1 MRAIIYY
8 GSTQYVNKQTPSQF
22 TTYGFY
28 LCKSNLYFD
37 FTIVKSIFVSYQ
49 MNFKINQRIMKRK
62 IYDHLVEWK
71 DSKNRKPLIVNG
83 ARQVGK
89 SYILQ
94 EFGRNEF
101 ENYIIVNL
109 ETDKALSEKFDEGI
123 TPKPII
129 QYLESAHS
137 KRIVPGK
144 TLIIIDEIQ
153 ASERALTSLKYFC
166 EQTPEYHVVAA
177 GSLLGVAINRNKFS
191 FPVGKVDEMTLF
203 PMDFEEFLWA
213 NNREMLADTI
223 REHYQSN
230 EPLDVHSI
238 AIDYYNQYLIVGG
251 MPAAVKEYIATN
263 SFVAVADIQ
272 NRILNEYIADMA
284 KYAEPSTSIK
294 IRACYESIPAQLAK
308 ENKKFQYSVVQRGGT
323 STIFGESIEWL
334 KYAGVI
340 LKCQKTTQGTMPI
353 KVYVDLSDFKLY
365 MSDIG
370 MLTMQSGI
378 ISQAILS
385 PLEIDSPFMGAIAEN
400 YVAQAFATNLIP
412 LLYWKNKN
420 TAEVDFVIQKG
431 VDIVPIE
438 VKSGLRV
445 RSKSLGIFM
454 DKYKCSYGIRISKKN
469 FGFEN
474 SIKSVP
480 LYATFCI

>member
-1 MRAIIYY
+1 
-8 GSTQYVNKQTPSQF
+8 
-22 TTYGFY
+22 
-28 LCKSNLYFD
+28 
-37 FTIVKSIFVSYQ
+37 
-49 MNFKINQRIMKRK
+49 MKRK
-62 IYDHLVEWK
+62 IYNNLLQWK
-71 DSKNRKPLIVNG
+71 NKSDRKPLIVNG

-94 EFGRNEF
+94 EFGRQEF
-101 ENYIIVNL
+101 DNYIIVNF
-109 ETDKALSEKFDEGI
+109 ETDRQLAEKFEENI

-137 KRIVPGK
+137 QRITPGK
-144 TLIIIDEIQ
+144 TLIIFDEIQ
-153 ASERALTSLKYFC
+153 ASEKALTSLKYFC
-166 EQTPEYHVVAA
+166 EQAPEYHVVAA
-177 GSLLGVAINRNKFS
+177 GSLLGVAINRKQYS
-191 FPVGKVDEMTLF
+191 FPVGKVDEITLF
-203 PMDFEEFLWA
+203 SMDFEEYLWA
-213 NNREMLADTI
+213 MGREMLADTI
-223 REHYQSN
+223 RGHYMSN
-230 EPLDVHSI
+230 ESLDVHSI
-238 AIDYYNQYLIVGG
+238 AIECYNQYLIVGG
-251 MPAAVKEYIATN
+251 MPAAVKEFVATN

-272 NRILNEYIADMA
+272 NRVLNEYIADMA

-308 ENKKFQYSVVQRGGT
+308 ENRKFQYSVVQRGGS

-353 KVYVDLSDFKLY
+353 KVYIDLSDFKLY

-378 ISQAILS
+378 AAQAILS
-385 PLEIDSPFMGAIAEN
+385 PLDIDSPFMGAIAEN
-400 YVAQAFATNLIP
+400 YIAQVFSTNLIP
-412 LLYWKNKN
+412 LLYWKNDN

-431 VDIVPIE
+431 VDVIPIE

-454 DKYKCSYGIRISKKN
+454 EKYKCPYGIRISKRN

-474 SIKSVP
+474 NIKSIP
-480 LYATFCI
+480 LYAAFCI